1 MKMLFM
7 TNLYPKENEDMIR
20 KKMKFNMYDAANIFQ
35 WNIVNGIDKNGFN
48 KMKLYNH
55 IPVDSYPQYFADW
68 LVKGFEFSRNGE
80 SKDMNVGFLNIK
92 FLKRIFIDFPFVN
105 KASKDVKKE
114 KYDVI
119 LIYSLYPTFLKSIK
133 KIKRQNNNMKAVAI
147 VADLP
152 QFTSPK
158 KSIIQRFF
166 IKYNSNKIQKLI
178 RNLDGFVLLTDQM
191 SKKLGVDKPYIVV
204 EGMLNAEY
212 KGGNYGIKT
221 EENIV
226 FYSGSLNRQYGIVTL
241 LQAFHSIPYDNYRLV
256 LCGLGNAEE
265 VVNQYCSIDKRII
278 FKGKVNYD
286 EVIDL
291 QQKSTVLINP
301 RQNIE
306 EFTKY
311 SFPSKTME
319 YLASGVP
326 VIGYKLD
333 GIPHE
338 YDEYINYVYDNS
350 SESLAKKII
359 ELCEKT
365 YEERKI
371 IGDRGKEFVITQK
384 NNIIQSKKILDFIDN
399 IITK

>member
-1 MKMLFM
+1 M
-7 TNLYPKENEDMIR
+7 TVPLTLQVSLRRFPE
-20 KKMKFNMYDAANIFQ
+20 
-35 WNIVNGIDKNGFN
+35 
-48 KMKLYNH
+48 
-55 IPVDSYPQYFADW
+55 IPNSAEKWSFDSYPQYFADW

-338 YDEYINYVYDNS
+338 YDETTS
-350 SESLAKKII
+350 
-359 ELCEKT
+359 
-365 YEERKI
+365 
-371 IGDRGKEFVITQK
+371 
-384 NNIIQSKKILDFIDN
+384 
-399 IITK
+399 